1 MITPPS
7 SYAAGYA
14 QARAIEPGL
23 AEFYVEHTMV
33 GDPLADAAVAA
44 LDDLDPEVA
53 QRLIG
58 AGMERDETALREAPH
73 ALREFFEALERPPP
87 FTFDPA
93 KALPGSRAFYRQSDL
108 FFVGLVLHSLIT
120 GLTEELSKAFYITG
134 RTAGNLR
141 RVKQNTRHLVEVTL
155 PGGLDRDGD
164 GWKITVRIRLIHAQ
178 LRRLLT
184 DSDEWDLST
193 EGVPLHMSHM
203 ALASTGFSA
212 FNLESAR
219 MLGVRL
225 TDEEAAGF
233 MHIWRY
239 VTWLLG
245 VPEALLWE
253 TEEDAHRI
261 RAVAHALESPPGDM
275 GAAIAHGYI
284 NTVPDLLG
292 VTDPD
297 KARKLLGLLMRT
309 SRALIGNDLA
319 DRLDFP
325 KQSTFGALALVRMQR
340 RFQILRSRLV
350 PGAPTHDFNNFSGM
364 MQRSVYDDA
373 GISYRLPDAVKDT
386 ESTPW

>member
-1 MITPPS
+1 MADTYI
-7 SYAAGYA
+7 
-14 QARAIEPGL
+14 
-23 AEFYVEHTMV
+23 EHTMV

-44 LDDLDPEVA
+44 LDAFDPESA
-53 QRLIG
+53 QRFV
-58 AGMERDETALREAPH
+58 AAAMDRDERGLTGAPL
-73 ALREFFEALERPPP
+73 ALREFFDALETPPP
-87 FTFDPA
+87 FEFAPA
-93 KALPGSRAFYRQSDL
+93 KALPGSRAFFRQSDL

-120 GLTEELSKAFYITG
+120 GLTEELAKAFYITG

-178 LRRLLT
+178 LRRLLG
-184 DSDEWDLST
+184 DSDEWDVEA
-193 EGVPLHMSHM
+193 EGVPLHMAHM

-225 TDEEAAGF
+225 TDEESAGF
-233 MHIWRY
+233 MHTWRY

-245 VPEALLWE
+245 VPESLLWE

-261 RAVAHALESPPGDM
+261 RAVAHACESPPGPM
-275 GAAIAHGYI
+275 GIAVAHGYI
-284 NTVPDLLG
+284 NTVPELLG
-292 VTDPD
+292 VTDPG
-297 KARKLLGLLMRT
+297 KAQKLLRLLMRT

-340 RFQILRSRLV
+340 RFQILRSRIV
-350 PGAPTHDFNNFSGM
+350 PGAPSHDFNNFAGM

>member
-1 MITPPS
+1 MTPPS

-14 QARAIEPGL
+14 QARAINPRL
-23 AEFYVEHTMV
+23 ADLYVEHTMI

-44 LDDLDPEVA
+44 LDDLGPEVA
-53 QRLIG
+53 QRLIN
-58 AGMERDETALREAPH
+58 AGMERDETALREAPY

-93 KALPGSRAFYRQSDL
+93 KALPGSRAFYRHSDL

-184 DSDEWDLST
+184 DSDEWDVST

-261 RAVAHALESPPGDM
+261 RAVAHAFESPPGDM
-275 GAAIAHGYI
+275 GIAIAHGYI
-284 NTVPDLLG
+284 DTVPDLLG
-292 VTDPD
+292 VTDPG
-297 KARKLLGLLMRT
+297 KERKLLGLLMRT